1 MWRGPLKAGSTT
13 TSTNANNSGQL
24 TRIGSVSAAL
34 NTPTPMMREFARRY
48 CGSWLNAHAPSGG
61 ERFHIEDATGGLRKW
76 EVNESA
82 AAAAAE
88 AQASALQIKDSSD
101 NAGDSTS
108 AVAAAAAPR
117 PLLKLQ
123 QLVQEK
129 MNKETR
135 CLELWVVLCDAGAKP
150 AVVAAA
156 VHEHSFSEAAV
167 DGGSTAPVAA
177 ESAMVP
183 EEQLL
188 SEGQLLPLRLPK
200 KRVRN
205 KYTQALLRTLNV
217 DDVLGGTAGGPQ
229 LEEDQLEQLQQQ
241 QAELAAAAAADEERL
256 AEAQENRQG
265 GGSSFVPSLRVLI
278 ARARAEDPDDFDT

>member
-1 MWRGPLKAGSTT
+1 MWRGPLKAGS
-13 TSTNANNSGQL
+13 STASNNPNNSGQL
-24 TRIGSVSAAL
+24 TRIGAVSAAL
-34 NTPTPMMREFARRY
+34 NTPTPMVREFARRY
-48 CGSWLNAHAPSGG
+48 CGSWLNAHAPCGG
-61 ERFHIEDATGGLRKW
+61 ERFHIEDAAGGLRKW

-82 AAAAAE
+82 AAAAAA
-88 AQASALQIKDSSD
+88 AQANALQSKDSSES
-101 NAGDSTS
+101 AGDSAGAT
-108 AVAAAAAPR
+108 AAR

-150 AVVAAA
+150 AVAESA
-156 VHEHSFSEAAV
+156 VHEESFSEAAEN
-167 DGGSTAPVAA
+167 GSSTAAAAA

-188 SEGQLLPLRLPK
+188 SEGQLPPLRVPK

-205 KYTQALLRTLNV
+205 KYAQALLRKLNV
-217 DDVLGGTAGGPQ
+217 DDVLGSTAGGPQ
-229 LEEDQLEQLQQQ
+229 LEEDQLKQLQQQ

-256 AEAQENRQG
+256 AEAQHNRQG

-278 ARARAEDPDDFDT
+278 ERARAEDPDDFDT

>member
-1 MWRGPLKAGSTT
+1 MWRGPLKLGSTT
-13 TSTNANNSGQL
+13 TSTSANNSGQL

-34 NTPTPMMREFARRY
+34 NTPTPMVREFARRY
-48 CGSWLNAHAPSGG
+48 SGSWLNAHAPSGG
-61 ERFHIEDATGGLRKW
+61 ERFHIEDSTGSLRKW

-82 AAAAAE
+82 AVAAAA
-88 AQASALQIKDSSD
+88 AQASALQKDSSD
-101 NAGDSTS
+101 NAGDSTGGTT
-108 AVAAAAAPR
+108 AAALR

-135 CLELWVVLCDAGAKP
+135 CLELWVVLCDAGSKP

-156 VHEHSFSEAAV
+156 VHEDSFSEAAV
-167 DGGSTAPVAA
+167 DGSSTAPAAA

-188 SEGQLLPLRLPK
+188 SEGQLPPLRLPK

-205 KYTQALLRTLNV
+205 KYAQALLRTLNV
-217 DDVLGGTAGGPQ
+217 DDVLGGNGGGPQ

-256 AEAQENRQG
+256 AQAQENRQG

-278 ARARAEDPDDFDT
+278 ERARAEDPDDFDT

>member
-1 MWRGPLKAGSTT
+1 MWRGPLKPGSTT
-13 TSTNANNSGQL
+13 TSTSANNSGQL
-24 TRIGSVSAAL
+24 IRIGSVSAAL
-34 NTPTPMMREFARRY
+34 NTPTPMVREFARRY

-61 ERFHIEDATGGLRKW
+61 ERFHIEDSTGGLRRW

-82 AAAAAE
+82 AAAAAA
-88 AQASALQIKDSSD
+88 AQASALQKDSSD
-101 NAGDSTS
+101 NAGDSTGGTT
-108 AVAAAAAPR
+108 AAAPR

-156 VHEHSFSEAAV
+156 VHEDSFSEAAV
-167 DGGSTAPVAA
+167 DGGSTAPAAA

-188 SEGQLLPLRLPK
+188 SEGQLPPLRLPK
-200 KRVRN
+200 KRVQN
-205 KYTQALLRTLNV
+205 KYAQALLRTLNV
-217 DDVLGGTAGGPQ
+217 DEVLGGNGGGPQ

-241 QAELAAAAAADEERL
+241 QAELAAAAAVDEERL
-256 AEAQENRQG
+256 AQAQENRQG

-278 ARARAEDPDDFDT
+278 ERARAEDPDDFDT